1 MVTCPGCGEEN
12 PGRARFCLAC
22 GTLLAAEAEQPQEER
37 RIVSILFADLV
48 GFTERSDRADP
59 EDVRGTLVPFH
70 RIAKAEIE
78 RHGGTLDKFIGDAA
92 MGVFGVPSVHEDDPE
107 RAVRAA
113 LAIQDRVREFAGEHP
128 GREFRVR
135 VAVETGEAV
144 VTLATGP
151 RIGEN
156 VVGDV
161 VNTASRLQGV
171 AQAGGVVVGTGAYR
185 LTNTVVEYA
194 PMEPVAVKGKSEPL
208 RVWRVEGV
216 RRDALRPPAVGP
228 FVGRRAEVAALAAL
242 WDEVLATGSARAAL
256 VVGEPGIGKSRLV
269 SELRARLT
277 AEGRAPA
284 WRHGVCPPYGEAA
297 TFRGF
302 ADVVREHLEIRE
314 ADDLDAVRVRLSAAV
329 RELEPDPAEHL
340 WLTSRLTPLVLPGA
354 AGAADREELFGACE
368 RFLRLAA
375 ARGPVA
381 VVIEDLHVGEP
392 PMRALVL
399 HLIRT
404 LVGAPVFLLCTAREE
419 LLDLDED
426 WREAVARPGGLT
438 TVRMGRLLDDEVRAL
453 VGGLSPIGPLAPGAE
468 RALVDRAGGNPLFAR
483 ELVRMLAETGGNS
496 REDAVPG
503 TVQAVVAARLD
514 VLPPAQR
521 SLVQTASVVGAAFWP
536 GALASVAGS
545 DPGSVEASLASMVER
560 GLVREQPSSLPGHRE
575 FSFTHAVIR
584 DVAYGQIAR
593 RVRAAR
599 HVAAARWMEV
609 AAGDQAPDRAEA
621 LAHHYSVAVEL
632 SRAAGSE
639 PGPEVLGAA
648 CRFLVLAGDHA
659 TSLDALRATDYY
671 LEALELV
678 PEGDPARAPLLLKA
692 GRFGRRSGRMPGDE
706 VVRMFEESAEEFL
719 ERDDRAGAGE
729 ACIRLSLQ
737 LGARGQADRARTA
750 LRGAIELLEGEPGAR
765 AELALAYATLGEEA
779 SLQGRPEEALE
790 WSERAL
796 AEPAADETTIMALQI
811 KGDARCSLGD
821 LGGLDDLRRA
831 IDMAEGAGLAID
843 GVVAHSWL
851 AEWRWLLEGPGAGL
865 DQELEGEELGARRG
879 LSGAMLWS
887 SAARLGMLF
896 ELGRWDEVLDLGDRL
911 LRQDAEAGGS
921 QITGLVLAAVAPVLV
936 QRGRAGEALARR
948 DEMLGAAREAQDLQF
963 LLPALSAAAMTSAEA
978 GRAAEAVALAGEF
991 LERTHGRATVYREL
1005 YGLPVLRACLAGGDP
1020 GPAGRLADDMSGTS
1034 PRQEV
1039 AARTA
1044 RALVLAAAGRHEEAF
1059 QAFDDVERRWT
1070 TYGHRLEEAL
1080 AGLGAADS
1088 LSALGRHHESAERA
1102 ATAAARFRAFGADL
1116 PAARA
1121 EALAGSPVAE

>member
-1 MVTCPGCGEEN
+1 MAICPSCGEEN
-12 PGRARFCLAC
+12 SERARFCMIC
-22 GTLLAAEAEQPQEER
+22 GTPLAAEAVPPQEER

-59 EDVRGTLVPFH
+59 EDVRGTLIPFH

-92 MGVFGVPSVHEDDPE
+92 MGVFGVPAVHEDDAE

-113 LAIQDRVREFAGEHP
+113 LAIQQRVRQFAGEHP

-171 AQAGGVVVGTGAYR
+171 APAGGVVVGAGAHR
-185 LTNTVVEYA
+185 LTNPVVEYS

-208 RVWRVEGV
+208 RVWRAEGV
-216 RRDALRPPAVGP
+216 RRDAVRAHEVGP
-228 FVGRRAEVAALAAL
+228 FVGRQAELAGLTAL
-242 WDEVLATGSARAAL
+242 WDEVLATGSVRAAL
-256 VVGEPGIGKSRLV
+256 VLGEPGIGKSRLV

-302 ADVVREHLEIRE
+302 ADVIREHLGVRE
-314 ADDLDAVRVRLSAAV
+314 ADEPGSVRARLSAAV
-329 RELEPDPAEHL
+329 RELEPDPAEHQ
-340 WLTSRLTPLVLPGA
+340 WLTSRLAPLVLPGA

-368 RFLRLAA
+368 RFVRLAA
-375 ARGPVA
+375 TRGPVA

-392 PMRALVL
+392 PMRGLVL
-399 HLIRT
+399 HLVRA
-404 LVGAPVFLLCTAREE
+404 LAGAPVFLMCTAREE
-419 LLDLDED
+419 LLDRDED
-426 WREAVARPGGLT
+426 WREAVARAGGLT
-438 TVRMGRLLDDEVRAL
+438 TVRMGRLSDDQVRAL
-453 VGGLSPIGPLAPGAE
+453 VVGLAPGGPVGTEAE
-468 RALVDRAGGNPLFAR
+468 RALVERAGGNPLFAR
-483 ELVRMLAETGGNS
+483 ELVRMLAETGGDS
-496 REDAVPG
+496 REDAVPD

-514 VLPPAQR
+514 VLAPAQR
-521 SLVQTASVVGAAFWP
+521 SLVQTAAVVGPAFWP

-545 DPGSVEASLASMVER
+545 EPGSVAEALASMVER
-560 GLVREQPSSLPGHRE
+560 GLVREQPSSLPGHAE

-584 DVAYGQIAR
+584 DVAYGQIPR
-593 RVRAAR
+593 RGRAAR
-599 HVAAARWMEV
+599 HVAAARWIEGE
-609 AAGDQAPDRAEA
+609 AGDQAPDRAEA

-639 PGPEVLGAA
+639 PEPRVLDSAR
-648 CRFLVLAGDHA
+648 RFLALAGDHS
-659 TSLDALRATDYY
+659 TSLDAVRATDYY
-671 LEALELV
+671 LQALELV

-706 VVRMFEESAEEFL
+706 VVRMFEEAAEEFL

-729 ACIRLSLQ
+729 ACVRLSLQ
-737 LGARGQADRARTA
+737 LGGQGQADRARTA

-765 AELALAYATLGEEA
+765 PELALAYATLGEDA
-779 SLQGRPEEALE
+779 ALRGRPDDALK

-796 AEPAADETTIMALQI
+796 AEPAADETMIMALQI
-811 KGDARCSLGD
+811 KGEARCSLGD
-821 LGGLDDLRRA
+821 LGGLADLQRS

-851 AEWRWLLEGPGAGL
+851 AEWRWLLEGPEAGL
-865 DQELEGEELGARRG
+865 AQERLGEELGARRG
-879 LSGAMLWS
+879 LSGATLWS
-887 SAARLGMLF
+887 SAARLGMLYD
-896 ELGRWDEVLDLGDRL
+896 LGRWDEVLDLGDRL
-911 LRQDAEAGGS
+911 LLRDLEAGGS

-948 DEMLGAAREAQDLQF
+948 DEMLGAAREAEDLQF
-963 LLPALSAAAMTSAEA
+963 LLPALSAAAMTSAETD
-978 GRAAEAVALAGEF
+978 RAAEAISLAGEF

-1005 YGLPVLRACLAGGDP
+1005 YGPPVVRACLAAGDAP
-1020 GPAGRLADDMSGTS
+1020 LAGRLADDMSGTS
-1034 PRQEV
+1034 PRQEA

-1044 RALVLAAAGRHEEAF
+1044 RALVLAAAGRQEEALR
-1059 QAFDDVERRWT
+1059 AFDEVERRWAT
-1070 TYGHRLEEAL
+1070 HGDAVEEAL
-1080 AGLGAADS
+1080 AALGAAEC
-1088 LSALGRHHESAERA
+1088 LAARGRRPEAAGRA
-1102 ATAAARFRAFGADL
+1102 ASAAARFRAFGADPL
-1116 PAARA
+1116 AARA
-1121 EALAGSPVAE
+1121 ETLAGSRVAD